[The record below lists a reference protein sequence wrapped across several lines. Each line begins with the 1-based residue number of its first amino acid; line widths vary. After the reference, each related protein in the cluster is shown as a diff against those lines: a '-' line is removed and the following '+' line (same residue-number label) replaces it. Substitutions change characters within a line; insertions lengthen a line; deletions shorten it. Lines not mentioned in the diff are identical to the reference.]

1 MPEAPYLPEVLEVP
15 APVAAALIF
24 EPLPAEAEE
33 RRRLH
38 AVRALGPGFWLPA
51 LWIIIVLV
59 AALFAGVL
67 PLHDPLKSDF
77 SHVSSAPGTAGHLLG
92 TDEIGRDILSRL
104 CFGAR
109 VSLTVGIVA
118 VGVGMLIGGA
128 AGLVAGYARG
138 RAETVIMGLVYI
150 MLAFPA
156 LILVIAITAFL
167 GQSLRN
173 VTLAV
178 ATVAVP
184 AFARVTRGATLAFAD
199 REFITAARML
209 GARSRRIMWRELL
222 PNVLLPVGAF
232 ALVVVAVAIVAEG
245 GLAFLGLSVPAPKPS
260 WGSMISGARNKLSD
274 GTAPFISLIPA
285 GVLCLTVLCFNLVG
299 DRLRRVLN
307 VRESAL

>member
-1 MPEAPYLPEVLEVP
+1 MPEAPYLPEVLETP
-15 APVAAALIF
+15 GTLAAAALIF
-24 EPLPAEAEE
+24 EAPMAEPEG
-33 RRRLH
+33 RRTYR
-38 AVRALGPGFWLPA
+38 AARALGLGFWLPA
-51 LWIIIVLV
+51 LWIIIVMV
-59 AALFAGVL
+59 AAVFANVL

-77 SHVSSAPGTAGHLLG
+77 SHVSATPGTAGHLLG

-109 VSLTVGIVA
+109 VSLTVGLVA

-128 AGLVAGYARG
+128 AGLVAGYVRG
-138 RAETVIMGLVYI
+138 RVETVIMGLVDI

-178 ATVAVP
+178 ATVAIP
-184 AFARVTRGATLAFAD
+184 AFARVTRGATLSFAS

-209 GARSRRIMWRELL
+209 GARNRRIMGRELL

-260 WGSMISGARNKLSD
+260 
-274 GTAPFISLIPA
+274 
-285 GVLCLTVLCFNLVG
+285 
-299 DRLRRVLN
+299 
-307 VRESAL
+307 